1 MNETITTLLGL
12 ISMIGFP
19 IALIGFFIQLA
30 RKKPNKKIWAI
41 AAIGFVVIF
50 VVFMFSIPDSEPGKE
65 NSNSSAKSVEST
77 TSESQK
83 TAESEKES
91 STNDKEK
98 SEAERFAE
106 ENDTSV
112 HLAESL
118 ESVLDGM
125 ELTDKSR
132 VGAFHYSLSDV
143 YEWSKENDWA
153 EGERYSAYM
162 DMEHVWYIY
171 VKDDTVVGI
180 RDGNGNVYYS
190 AD

>member
-1 MNETITTLLGL
+1 MNETIIALLGL

-30 RKKPNKKIWAI
+30 RRKSNKKIWAI
-41 AAIGFVVIF
+41 GAMCFVVFF
-50 VVFMFSIPDSEPGKE
+50 VVFMFSILGSESGNE
-65 NSNSSAKSVEST
+65 NSNSSAESVEST
-77 TSESQK
+77 TSESQQ
-83 TAESEKES
+83 TDVSDKES
-91 STNDKEK
+91 SADDKEK
-98 SEAERFAE
+98 SEAEKFAE
-106 ENDTSV
+106 ENNTSV

-118 ESVLDGM
+118 ESALDGM

-132 VGAFHYSLSDV
+132 VGEFHYSLSDV
-143 YEWSKENDWA
+143 YEWSRTDDWA
-153 EGERYSAYM
+153 NGERYSAYM

-180 RDGNGNVYYS
+180 RDGNGNIYYS